1 MRDAYVTRTIE
12 STIVNFIGVNTSTM
26 EVIRG
31 AFEVPGKV
39 DESKALKVA
48 MKWASYNMPEV
59 SVAKI
64 ESCTMNE
71 ALYGMKESDFLKN
84 AIELD
89 PTTRKPLGT
98 RIGMN

>member
-12 STIVNFIGVNTSTM
+12 STIVNFIGVNTTTM

-39 DESKALKVA
+39 EPEKALKVA
-48 MKWASYNMPEV
+48 MKWAKDNMPDV

-64 ESCTMNE
+64 EDCFKNE
-71 ALYGMKESDFLKN
+71 ALYGMRESDFLKN